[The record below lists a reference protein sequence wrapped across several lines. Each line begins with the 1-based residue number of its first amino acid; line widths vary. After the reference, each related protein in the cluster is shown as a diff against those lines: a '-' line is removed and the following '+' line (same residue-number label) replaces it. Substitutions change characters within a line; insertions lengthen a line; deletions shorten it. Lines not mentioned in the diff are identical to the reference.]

1 MIDCNPLHNLLQK
14 LEMTQ
19 SPFTPRDHPG
29 TVKRRRQD
37 RAKTKVNFLVF
48 SPDAGTFHEAVE
60 LIYDWHHRGERLPV
74 QVNPKP
80 YPHHILMVDRW
91 NRPAPVVAWLY
102 TGAGELIH
110 CNGTTYERLER
121 NQEPSI
127 FRTTRFRH
135 KDGNKLNNRRDNLEI
150 VTSKPHQAMTWI
162 AGTRVCLGSYDTKDE
177 AVAAVN
183 AARAAVGMAPVK
195 TRNRNRKEN

>member
-1 MIDCNPLHNLLQK
+1 MARSIYVPHDK
-14 LEMTQ
+14 
-19 SPFTPRDHPG
+19 PG

-37 RAKTKVNFLVF
+37 RAKTKTNFMVF
-48 SPDAGTFHEAVE
+48 NMDAGTFHEAMEVK
-60 LIYDWHHRGERLPV
+60 YDLHHRGPRLEKPT
-74 QVNPKP
+74 QVNPNP
-80 YPHHILMVDRW
+80 YTNSRIRVDGKKMLT
-91 NRPAPVVAWLY
+91 AAVAWLY
-102 TGAGELIH
+102 TGASTDEELITFWDGPWH
-110 CNGTTYERLER
+110 TIRYERLKR
-121 NQEPSI
+121 NNEPSI